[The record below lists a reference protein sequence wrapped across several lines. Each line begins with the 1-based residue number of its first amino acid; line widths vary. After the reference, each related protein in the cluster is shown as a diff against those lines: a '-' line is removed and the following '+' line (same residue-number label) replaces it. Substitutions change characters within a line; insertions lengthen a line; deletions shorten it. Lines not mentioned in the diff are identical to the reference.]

1 MTAAAAVNADFH
13 ADEDGDCA
21 ADDDAA
27 DAPNVADVAD
37 TANAADADRTD
48 RTMNK

>member
-1 MTAAAAVNADFH
+1 MTAPTDDDADVH

-21 ADDDAA
+21 ADYVDAA
-27 DAPNVADVAD
+27 DAPNVAD